1 MAPKKHVINLITG
14 IDETVELDEIAQKN
28 LSEAAQSWE
37 AEADNRAFA
46 ELREKRN
53 RLLHDTDWWA
63 SSDLSISEAQKKY
76 RQALRD
82 LPVTVDINDWPDI
95 TWPTKPS

>member
-14 IDETVELDEIAQKN
+14 IDETVELDESEIAQKN
-28 LSEAAQSWE
+28 LEAQTWE

-63 SSDLSISEAQKKY
+63 SSDLSMTEAQTTY

-82 LPVTVDINDWPDI
+82 LPANTPDPANLIWPI
-95 TWPTKPS
+95 APQE